1 MPKKAFPPPAKPRRS
16 RGSTYGDFLTQKDMA
31 DFKRL
36 AANANSRVKRGEDPK
51 HDEDAIQMPKPLPK
65 SDDTEKIIRLG
76 FDPKTSFRRRKSK
89 K

>member
-1 MPKKAFPPPAKPRRS
+1 MPKKAFKLPAKPRRS
-16 RGSTYGDFLTQKDMA
+16 RGSTYGDFLSQQDMA

-36 AANANSRVKRGEDPK
+36 AANRNSMVKRGELPK

-65 SDDTEKIIRLG
+65 SDDAEKIVRLG

-89 K
+89 